1 MVTSIATIITAASTL
16 VSVAATAIASLA
28 LVKANKKSKELDNSS
43 KEISLSSDYNAEWV
57 KLYTEIKEEN
67 KQRDQEIEKLRQQLQ
82 LCSESKIELINKNAS
97 LESLKI
103 KYTVTHC
110 DVPNCANRHPQ
121 SDY

>member
-1 MVTSIATIITAASTL
+1 MVTSIATILTAVGTFAS
-16 VSVAATAIASLA
+16 VVATAIASLA
-28 LVKANKKSKELDNSS
+28 LVKTNKRSKELDNSS
-43 KEISLSSDYNAEWV
+43 KEISINSDYNAEWV

-67 KQRDQEIEKLRQQLQ
+67 KQRDIEIEKLRQQLQ

-110 DVPNCANRHPQ
+110 DVPNCSSRNPQ
-121 SDY
+121 SGY